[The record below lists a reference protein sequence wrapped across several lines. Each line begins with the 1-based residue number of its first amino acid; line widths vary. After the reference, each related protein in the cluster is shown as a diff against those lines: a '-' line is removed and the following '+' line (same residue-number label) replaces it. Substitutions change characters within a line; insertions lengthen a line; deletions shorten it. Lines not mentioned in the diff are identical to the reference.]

1 LSRSIVSERDFF
13 CQKTGKKTY
22 RETPTFEK
30 QVSPVMSIN
39 TDPNHSWWNRYS
51 SAVYRNCAGSAGELN
66 GLPFWR
72 NKLFA
77 AIMTYLLPLCFVA
90 VVPGIIM
97 SFVSNTIPL
106 AIADALIVIF
116 IAGIALAPGLSIP
129 VRKALFIVLLYL
141 SSITLLYF
149 LGSFGPGLLYLLAVT
164 IFVILIFPQKF
175 AYWSVVINLLICVA
189 FGVAVHYKLVD
200 RRLVP
205 VYSVG
210 SWIAVSSNVILLSSV
225 MAALLPM
232 LFNGLQKTI
241 DEQKRL
247 EEQLKKEHKSL
258 MLSLDKV
265 KYKNNELE
273 QFAYI
278 ASHDLQEPLRSLSGL
293 IALMKKKNEKTG
305 MSDGKEE
312 IMNHIQVSSDRM
324 RALVT
329 GLLEYARIGMERKM
343 AVVDCN
349 KIVAEVLEVLKTLI
363 DETGTEIRVGKLPVL
378 EAYPT
383 EMKQLFQ
390 NLLTNAIKFRKEGVA
405 PKIEIGVTITHD
417 SRMFFVK
424 DNGIGI
430 APEFR
435 EKVFVIFQ
443 RLHTRSQYEGT
454 GIGLAF
460 CRKIVELHNGKIW
473 VESQEGEGTTF
484 YFNIPENMES

>member
-1 LSRSIVSERDFF
+1 
-13 CQKTGKKTY
+13 
-22 RETPTFEK
+22 
-30 QVSPVMSIN
+30 MSIN
-39 TDPNHSWWNRYS
+39 PDPKSSWWNKYS
-51 SAVYRNCAGSAGELN
+51 ATVYRNCAGSSGELN
-66 GLPFWR
+66 GLSFLR
-72 NKLFA
+72 DKLFA
-77 AIMTYLLPLCFVA
+77 AIMTYLLPLSLIA
-90 VVPGIIM
+90 VVPGVIM

-106 AIADALIVIF
+106 AIADIIIVTFVAF
-116 IAGIALAPGLSIP
+116 IALGPGLSIAA
-129 VRKALFIVLLYL
+129 RKTLFIILLYL
-141 SSITLLYF
+141 SSATLLYF

-164 IFVILIFPQKF
+164 IFVILILPQKF
-175 AYWSVVINLLICVA
+175 AYWSVVINLLVCVA
-189 FGVAVHYKLVD
+189 FGVAVYFEIVD
-200 RRLVP
+200 HRLVP

-210 SWIAVSSNVILLSSV
+210 AWIAVSSNVILLSSV
-225 MAALLPM
+225 MAFLLPM

-247 EEQLKKEHKSL
+247 EEQLQREHKSL
-258 MLSLDKV
+258 MISLDKV

-293 IALMKKKNEKTG
+293 IALLKKKQEKAG
-305 MSDGKEE
+305 ISDGNEE

-349 KIVAEVLEVLKTLI
+349 KIVAEVLDVLKRLI
-363 DETGTEIRVGKLPVL
+363 DETGTEITVAKLPIL
-378 EAYPT
+378 NAYPT

-390 NLLTNAIKFRKEGVA
+390 NLLTNAIKFRKEGVK
-405 PKIEIGVTITHD
+405 PKIEIGVTTTHD
-417 SRMFFVK
+417 SRVFFVK

-430 APEFR
+430 APEFK
-435 EKVFVIFQ
+435 EKIFVIFQ

-473 VESQEGEGTTF
+473 LESKEGEGSTF
-484 YFNIPENMES
+484 YFSIPENMEP

>member
-1 LSRSIVSERDFF
+1 
-13 CQKTGKKTY
+13 
-22 RETPTFEK
+22 
-30 QVSPVMSIN
+30 MSIN
-39 TDPNHSWWNRYS
+39 PEEKSSWWTIYS
-51 SAVYRNCAGSAGELN
+51 STIYRNCAGSPDELN
-66 GLPFWR
+66 GLSFWR

-77 AIMTYLLPLCFVA
+77 AIMTYLLPLSFLA
-90 VVPGIIM
+90 VVPGVIM

-106 AIADALIVIF
+106 AIVDILIVIF
-116 IAGIALAPGLSIP
+116 IAVIALGPGLSIP
-129 VRKALFIVLLYL
+129 LRKALFIILLYL

-164 IFVILIFPQKF
+164 IFIILVLPQKY
-175 AYWSVVINLLICVA
+175 AYWSVAINFLVCVA
-189 FGVAVHYKLVD
+189 FGVAIYYELVD

-241 DEQKRL
+241 DGQKHL

-293 IALMKKKNEKTG
+293 ISLLKKKNEKAG
-305 MSDGKEE
+305 VSDGNEE

-349 KIVAEVLEVLKTLI
+349 KVVAEVLEALKTLI
-363 DETGTEIRVGKLPVL
+363 DETGAEIKVAKLPML
-378 EAYPT
+378 DAYPT

-390 NLLTNAIKFRKEGVA
+390 NLLTNAIKFRKEGVK
-405 PKIEIGVTITHD
+405 PEIEIGATTTHD
-417 SRMFFVK
+417 SRVFFVK

-430 APEFR
+430 APEFK
-435 EKVFVIFQ
+435 EKIFVIFQ

-473 VESQEGEGTTF
+473 IESKEGEGTTF
-484 YFNIPENMES
+484 YFSLPENMEA